1 MRWPFWPV
9 WYQCG
14 FDVAID
20 RAVTDRTKLRL
31 KKYGRRAYF
40 GALVAAA
47 AIVTWDATVGAGR
60 DAPSTPPR
68 SVGGHELSCA
78 MPNST
83 DRKLEMLGR
92 IPEASGLALSRR
104 SPGLLWSMNDSGDT
118 TLYALSTA
126 GELRGRVGV
135 TGATIRDWEDVST
148 GSCPGGSCVY
158 VADIGDDGGKRMQVT
173 IYRVPEPRP
182 EDGTTARPEAFV
194 FNYPDKPHDAEAA
207 FVLPDQ
213 TLFVITKGHPTV
225 LYRAP
230 RDVQPGTPATL
241 MKVAELPVDQF
252 LTDEVRRRSRI
263 TDAETTPDGA
273 WVALR
278 TNAELLLVRTRDLVE
293 GKMDDVWHVDLR
305 PFDEAQGEGVAISN
319 GGDVY
324 LAGEGGGHGL
334 PGTFAHLKC
343 QLPGT

>member
-1 MRWPFWPV
+1 
-9 WYQCG
+9 
-14 FDVAID
+14 
-20 RAVTDRTKLRL
+20 VTDRTKQRL
-31 KKYGRRAYF
+31 KTYGRRAYF
-40 GALVAAA
+40 AALVVAA
-47 AIVTWDATVGAGR
+47 AIVTWDAAVGAR
-60 DAPSTPPR
+60 HDAPSTSPR
-68 SVGGHELSCA
+68 AIRGHELSCA

-83 DRKLEMLGR
+83 DRKLEMLGQL
-92 IPEASGLALSRR
+92 PEASGLALSRR

-118 TLYALSTA
+118 TLYALSTT
-126 GELRGRVGV
+126 GELRGRVRV

-158 VADIGDDGGKRMQVT
+158 LADIGDDGAKRMQVT
-173 IYRVPEPRP
+173 IYRVPEPKA
-182 EDGTTARPEAFV
+182 EDSATARAEAFV
-194 FNYPDKPHDAEAA
+194 FDYPDKAHDAEAA

-230 RDVQPGTPATL
+230 RDAQPGTSATL
-241 MKVAELPVDQF
+241 TKVAELPVDQF
-252 LTDEVRRRSRI
+252 LADEDRKRSRI

-278 TNAELLLVRTRDLVE
+278 TNAELLLVRTRDLVA
-293 GKMDDVWHVDLR
+293 GKLDDVWHFDLR
-305 PFDEAQGEGVAISN
+305 PFDETQGEGVAISN

-334 PGTFAHLKC
+334 PGTFTHMKC
-343 QLPGT
+343 QLPAS